1 LEVGSEIFALM
12 TVCCSI
18 LFQAFLDKRRA
29 DMGSAVDSVQQGL
42 DKLAANIKW
51 RNRFLAQVQDWLAR
65 EVKKGEAAASANQV
79 GGEEE
84 RTADQEK
91 GGYFDDFVSGRML
104 CPMDVLGLF
113 CE

>member
-1 LEVGSEIFALM
+1 M
-12 TVCCSI
+12 
-18 LFQAFLDKRRA
+18 QAFLDKRRA

-65 EVKKGEAAASANQV
+65 EVKKGEAAASANQE

-91 GGYFDDFVSGRML
+91 AGYFDDFVSGRML

>member
-1 LEVGSEIFALM
+1 
-12 TVCCSI
+12 
-18 LFQAFLDKRRA
+18 
-29 DMGSAVDSVQQGL
+29 MGSAVDSVQQGL

-65 EVKKGEAAASANQV
+65 EVKKGEAAASANQER
-79 GGEEE
+79 GEEE